1 MSALGG
7 LTAPSMVNRLL
18 ARRAKELSSLQ
29 LEAYRRAGAAVF
41 DLHLV
46 ADERRRAL
54 VAAGRHPFDADP
66 ATASLLLCAW
76 NARVHQALACEL
88 IDADYR
94 QDPRT
99 RGFVPV
105 VTYRHALALFSPVQ
119 SWLSAGRRA
128 EVSSDFW
135 IGDEVELPV
144 ALPELH
150 QPRFGPGKAVRGLL
164 MAGDVL
170 HGLLEQELGAVHA
183 AGEAPPRWRPALER
197 ITELAAQAHTALRYA
212 QGLWHPQSTAGLD
225 SVILGHV
232 LPALV
237 LEHSLGQF
245 LALPELVEG
254 YRDGRRTR
262 LADRSRGLQPPA

>member
-1 MSALGG
+1 MSVPGG
-7 LTAPSMVNRLL
+7 PPAPRLLHRLL
-18 ARRAKELSSLQ
+18 ARRAQELSSLQ

-46 ADERRRAL
+46 ADERRREL

-99 RGFVPV
+99 RGFVPA
-105 VTYRHALALFSPVQ
+105 VTYRHALALFGPVQ

-128 EVSSDFW
+128 EVSRDFW
-135 IGDEVELPV
+135 IGHEVDLPV
-144 ALPELH
+144 SLPELH

-183 AGEAPPRWRPALER
+183 AGQPPQRWQPALDR

-225 SVILGHV
+225 AVILGHV

-245 LALPELVEG
+245 LALPELVES
-254 YRDGRRTR
+254 YREGGAQR
-262 LADRSRGLQPPA
+262 LVARGRGLQPPT